1 MDRRIIIIITLIG
14 IMSIPLIV
22 EAQQVQDDL
31 SQLEIEFMGISEYEL
46 KTKTV
51 LAVMNYEVNNPTDR
65 EIVIDRINYE
75 IFSED
80 VRIANGTIESVV
92 IPARQSKT
100 ISSIV
105 EIESGFIMNL
115 LLKGFEDAFTPKQL
129 TASIIIHDSRQDIVI
144 DALPMIGSKVEKVI
158 GGNNPNL
165 VNIGFKCEIFL
176 CNHIDFAVPKP
187 IEGKIAIIERKQD
200 ETAFFWEY
208 SKLSEEGVKGAI
220 VYNNKPGMFEG
231 VIYKSLGIAE
241 LPIVVIS
248 QRDGQMLLEN
258 FQNKKVSMIVEEVK
272 PESDELDLVIK
283 GEVIKEFLIIEI
295 SVPFERPIDL
305 EI

>member
-1 MDRRIIIIITLIG
+1 MDRRIIIIIALIG

-115 LLKGFEDAFTPKQL
+115 FLK
-129 TASIIIHDSRQDIVI
+129 
-144 DALPMIGSKVEKVI
+144 
-158 GGNNPNL
+158 
-165 VNIGFKCEIFL
+165 
-176 CNHIDFAVPKP
+176 
-187 IEGKIAIIERKQD
+187 
-200 ETAFFWEY
+200 
-208 SKLSEEGVKGAI
+208 
-220 VYNNKPGMFEG
+220 
-231 VIYKSLGIAE
+231 
-241 LPIVVIS
+241 
-248 QRDGQMLLEN
+248 
-258 FQNKKVSMIVEEVK
+258 
-272 PESDELDLVIK
+272 
-283 GEVIKEFLIIEI
+283 
-295 SVPFERPIDL
+295 
-305 EI
+305 